1 MKHKDSSPARDL
13 ESIYALQMPFPTA
26 RSPSGLWIPVTSPF
40 PYPDTLR
47 VALEPSLA
55 CRPLGGPASIPL
67 LALVPGCHGFLTL
80 LRGHRGWLALVAWT
94 NWDQNTSLAPV
105 LLLNSPLC
113 SSPGDFSLENPPQF
127 SKRPYSYQN
136 GIAGSSFE
144 KRSGTMASSSQ
155 LGS

>member
-1 MKHKDSSPARDL
+1 MPYRCCFPQPGPLWSLGYPSPPR
-13 ESIYALQMPFPTA
+13 
-26 RSPSGLWIPVTSPF
+26 F

-80 LRGHRGWLALVAWT
+80 RGHRGGLVLVAWA

-105 LLLNSPLC
+105 LLLNSSLR
-113 SSPGDFSLENPPQF
+113 SSPGDVSLENPPQF
-127 SKRPYSYQN
+127 SKRPYSYPN